1 VIRFDVHVHPSSR
14 TSNAS
19 GTHDGALRVHV
30 RSRAVDGAAT
40 SEVLDVLAHAFGVR
54 ASAVTCVRGAKS
66 HTKTITIDG
75 NDEALSA
82 RLELLRTS

>member
-1 VIRFDVHVHPSSR
+1 VIRFDVHVHPGSRSS
-14 TSNAS
+14 AAG

-40 SEVLDVLAHAFGVR
+40 REVLAELALAFGVR
-54 ASAVTCVRGAKS
+54 AKALTCVRGGKS

-75 NDEALSA
+75 DDKALSA
-82 RLELLRTS
+82 HLKQLLAS